1 MAICR
6 ILLIEDDLRLAS
18 SIVQFLEL
26 QDIVCDHCSDGHQAL
41 MLVARNAYDVLVSD
55 INMPRM
61 SGLDL
66 CQQLRQ
72 SGCSSPIIMI
82 TSRADLEDKE
92 LGFEAGADDYL
103 VKPFALKELF
113 LRVKALSRRRS
124 NQANI
129 IRIPDLQLEIDCS
142 QFKVK
147 RSDRELALPKSS
159 WTLLATL
166 ARAWP
171 EPVSKRDLEFALW
184 GDEVPDSNALKVHIH
199 HLRQRVDQPFDVPI
213 VHAVRGVG
221 FVLSRAEQKEQD
233 E

>member
-6 ILLIEDDLRLAS
+6 ALLIEDDLRLAS
-18 SIVQFLEL
+18 SIVQYLEL
-26 QDIVCDHCSDGHQAL
+26 QDIVCDHCGDGHQAL
-41 MLVARNAYDVLVSD
+41 NLVARNTYDVLVSD

-92 LGFEAGADDYL
+92 QGFEAGADDYL

-124 NQANI
+124 NQTNI
-129 IRIPDLQLEIDCS
+129 INIPSLELEIDCT

-147 RSDRELALPKSS
+147 RCDTEVPLPKSS
-159 WTLLATL
+159 WALLAAL

-199 HLRQRVDQPFDVPI
+199 HLRQRLDHPFEYPI
-213 VHAVRGVG
+213 VQAIRGLG
-221 FVLSRAEQKEQD
+221 FVLARQAATSD